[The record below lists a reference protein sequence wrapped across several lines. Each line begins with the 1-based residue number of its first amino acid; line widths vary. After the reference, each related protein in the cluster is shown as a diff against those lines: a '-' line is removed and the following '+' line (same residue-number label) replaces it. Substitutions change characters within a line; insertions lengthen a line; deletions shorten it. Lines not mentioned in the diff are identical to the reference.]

1 MDPRKAMNLK
11 HKKRE
16 ENYTKFIIIKLLKTR
31 NKEKVKN
38 KQIKRLMK
46 YKRTNDDSRL
56 FIKNTVTH
64 KNVDKHLKNAM

>member
-16 ENYTKFIIIKLLKTR
+16 ENYTKFIIIKLLKAR

-38 KQIKRLMK
+38 RQIKRHE
-46 YKRTNDDSRL
+46 
-56 FIKNTVTH
+56 IQKN
-64 KNVDKHLKNAM
+64 K